1 MQPKSRRESH
11 GEKSIK
17 SGKTLKILDEF
28 KYEKM
33 QTQRDKYTNDLKETL
48 IRTNDKRVDQTTE
61 GSVPKLVDDIF
72 TDAISG

>member
-1 MQPKSRRESH
+1 
-11 GEKSIK
+11 
-17 SGKTLKILDEF
+17 
-28 KYEKM
+28 M
-33 QTQRDKYTNDLKETL
+33 QTQREKYTNDLKETL